1 MPAAI
6 VTGLLAAILIGY
18 GCGALARKVR
28 LRSTATALEGEYID
42 EGWFRP
48 GHIVGR
54 GFAVRIVPARRSFRT
69 HVELSASS
77 VPGPYLLDA
86 GFFDAWPDWNHAK
99 VPQVKRERAFF
110 FHVTYPGYGPPTD
123 EQRNVLWRWLTR
135 GSSDRR
141 LSNEMLTAAKIRR
154 IVLGDER
161 VSTTFNGIVSNASRL
176 RHTINLLRQ
185 LASDDGA

>member
-6 VTGLLAAILIGY
+6 VIGLLAAIFIAY
-18 GCGALARKVR
+18 GCAALARKVR
-28 LRSTATALEGEYID
+28 LRSTATALEGEHID

-48 GHIVGR
+48 GHIIGR

-69 HVELSASS
+69 HVELSARS

-110 FHVTYPGYGPPTD
+110 FSCDVSGLWSTNGRTA
-123 EQRNVLWRWLTR
+123 QRSLAMADARFERSAAVLRDADGR
-135 GSSDRR
+135 EDQEDRR
-141 LSNEMLTAAKIRR
+141 RGRA
-154 IVLGDER
+154 
-161 VSTTFNGIVSNASRL
+161 RL
-176 RHTINLLRQ
+176 NDL
-185 LASDDGA
+185 